1 MEQRPGSGKTK
12 IQIGLLTGGDDK
24 TYAHGLTLSVVSNG
38 VYVDFIGSDFTDG
51 PEIQGSPLINVL
63 NLRGD
68 QSENVPLLDKVS
80 RIFGYYCRLVR
91 YAATARPRIF
101 HILWNNKFEFVDR
114 VILMI
119 CYKLMGKK
127 VVFTAHNVNA
137 AKRDNKDSLLN
148 RSTLKAQYLL
158 SDHIFVHTNQMK
170 NELRTDF
177 GISGAKVSVIP
188 FGINNTFP
196 RSSMNRSE
204 ARKRLALDNQEKVAL
219 FFGQIAPYKGLEYLV
234 RAMARATG
242 QRHTYRLLIAGKVKP
257 GQGGYWESVQREIH
271 SAGLGNRII
280 ETIRFISDQEVEA
293 FFKAADVLVLPY
305 TNIYQSGLP
314 FLAYSYGLPVVASDA
329 GGLPE
334 DVIEGRTGLIFKQRD
349 PDDLARAMDEYFSS
363 DLYMQLESRRQD
375 ISDYA
380 NDHHSW
386 AKVADI
392 TCKVYE
398 SLL

>member
-1 MEQRPGSGKTK
+1 VKERQSTGQVK
-12 IQIGLLTGGDDK
+12 IGLLTGGDDK
-24 TYAHGLTLSVVSNG
+24 TYAHGLTLSLVSKG
-38 VYVDFIGSDFTDG
+38 VFVDFIGSDFTDG
-51 PEIQGSPLINVL
+51 PEIHGSPLINAL
-63 NLRGD
+63 NLRGN
-68 QSENVPLLDKVS
+68 QNENVPYLKKVT
-80 RIFGYYCRLVR
+80 RILKYYCRLVG

-114 VILMI
+114 VLLMI

-137 AKRDNKDSLLN
+137 AKRDNKDTLFN
-148 RSTLKAQYLL
+148 RATLKAQYWM
-158 SDHIFVHTNQMK
+158 SDHIFVHTNKMK
-170 NELRTDF
+170 DELLTDF
-177 GISGAKVSVIP
+177 GVSGGKVGVIP

-196 RSSMNRSE
+196 RTLMNRSQ
-204 ARKRLALDNQEKVAL
+204 ARKRLGLNDQEKVAL

-234 RAMARATG
+234 RAMARTTG
-242 QRHTYRLLIAGKVKP
+242 QGDTFRLLIAGKIKP
-257 GQGGYWESVQREIH
+257 GQGSYWESVQAEIA
-271 SAGLGNRII
+271 SAGLGKRII
-280 ETIRFISDQEVEA
+280 ETIRFISDEEVESL
-293 FFKAADVLVLPY
+293 FKAADVLILPY

-334 DVIEGRTGLIFKQRD
+334 DVVAGRTGLIFRQRD
-349 PDDLARAMDEYFSS
+349 PDDLARAIDEYFSS
-363 DLYMQLESRRQD
+363 DLYNQLESRRQD

-386 AKVADI
+386 TKVADM